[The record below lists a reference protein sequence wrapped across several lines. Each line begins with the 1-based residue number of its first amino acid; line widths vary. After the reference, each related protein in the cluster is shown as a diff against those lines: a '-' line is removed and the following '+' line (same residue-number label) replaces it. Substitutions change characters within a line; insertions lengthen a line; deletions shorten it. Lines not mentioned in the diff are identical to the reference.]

1 MFDLSNEWGQLTAK
15 LLSEMTLKK
24 KSAPPKVFMGA
35 LFNFYS
41 KDMTMG
47 TKPKTMLE
55 YVAQNIVAQ
64 LIVKKKIKCTGSR
77 LIKDLPIKNTNVYEH
92 GYETEDGKEFYA
104 YQVGFAPINSVE
116 QLTYS
121 ILEMKK
127 TSGCLACNFKG
138 FVEDEI
144 ECPVCRN
151 GLVRKVIK
159 EAKNTKTFREFG
171 WNIFSETVGQE
182 NANILEEFAD
192 EYHRFYSNFSDYLD
206 EAKKLAA
213 SYMQENNLGEH
224 YGTEIEKQL
233 LVSFSIEDEDEDE
246 DDEEDSQDYE

>member
-15 LLSEMTLKK
+15 LVSEMTLKT

-35 LFNFYS
+35 MFNFYS
-41 KDMTMG
+41 KDMTIG
-47 TKPKTMLE
+47 TKPKTMVE
-55 YVAQNIVAQ
+55 YVAHNIVAQ
-64 LIVKKKIKCTGSR
+64 LILKNKIRCTGSR
-77 LIKDLPIKNTNVYEH
+77 LVKDLPIKNTNVYEH

-127 TSGCLACNFKG
+127 THGCMACNFKG

-151 GLVRKVIK
+151 GLVRKIIT
-159 EAKNTKTFREFG
+159 ESKNTKTFREYG
-171 WNIFSETVGQE
+171 WAIFSETIGKE
-182 NANILEEFAD
+182 NSIVLENFAD
-192 EYHRFYSNFSDYLD
+192 EYHLFYSNFSDYLE
-206 EAKKLAA
+206 EAKKLA
-213 SYMQENNLGEH
+213 SDYMEENDLGSH
-224 YGTEIEKQL
+224 YGSEIEKQL
-233 LVSFSIEDEDEDE
+233 LVSFSIL
-246 DDEEDSQDYE
+246 DDEEEGNYE